1 MTDSKQ
7 DLELGENNLVTTCIN
22 SYKLEVKTTPTI
34 YIGYDPREHTA
45 VQVLQY
51 SIMKYSSIPIQ
62 VKTLNLLNL
71 RRSGLYRRAP
81 HLDSTCWG
89 KEKHMKDCFDERPL
103 STEFSFSRFLIPM
116 LNQYEGWALFMDC
129 DMFFR
134 SDPAELFRIV
144 QKEKIRTRLFERKA
158 LWCVKHQ
165 DQPTEKTKMYGCP
178 QTTYSKKNWSSFM
191 LWDCG
196 HPIHHNLTVDDVN
209 TKPGSWLHSF
219 SWLQNDELIGD
230 LSEEWNFLDN
240 HSSSEI
246 IPKNMHFTTGGPW
259 FPNWIPKRPI
269 DQKYSDEWNSLKQ
282 EMTKKNF
289 F

>member
-1 MTDSKQ
+1 
-7 DLELGENNLVTTCIN
+7 
-22 SYKLEVKTTPTI
+22 
-34 YIGYDPREHTA
+34 
-45 VQVLQY
+45 
-51 SIMKYSSIPIQ
+51 MKYHLEKQ
-62 VKTLNLLNL
+62 HKTLNLLNL

-165 DQPTEKTKMYGCP
+165 DQPTEKTK
-178 QTTYSKKNWSSFM
+178 TTICFVQELSIYLQYYVSSPR
-191 LWDCG
+191 LG
-196 HPIHHNLTVDDVN
+196 KYTRN
-209 TKPGSWLHSF
+209 
-219 SWLQNDELIGD
+219 
-230 LSEEWNFLDN
+230 
-240 HSSSEI
+240 I
-246 IPKNMHFTTGGPW
+246 ITF
-259 FPNWIPKRPI
+259 IIIIIR
-269 DQKYSDEWNSLKQ
+269 
-282 EMTKKNF
+282 
-289 F
+289 